1 MFHRLISTD
10 GQFIALKL
18 ISSPY
23 CAVSGFVYEFC
34 SVSCKTS
41 QNVAFRSLLTWSKFK
56 VYVNL
61 HYRCEDLR
69 FILSGISLDENLHS
83 CENQWRRWKKHLKG
97 LKDKVCGS
105 KRITSIRIP
114 LSEPF
119 IMFINIRVLR
129 LRNTDW
135 KSSLRLLQ
143 TFAGVLQ
150 KKNCMRSVL
159 NETTTNYISIERL

>member
-1 MFHRLISTD
+1 M
-10 GQFIALKL
+10 LKL
-18 ISSPY
+18 ISSRY
-23 CAVSGFVYEFC
+23 CALSRVCLWLLFCFVKDITKC
-34 SVSCKTS
+34 SISH
-41 QNVAFRSLLTWSKFK
+41 LLTWSKFK
-56 VYVNL
+56 VYVNR

-150 KKNCMRSVL
+150 KKKNVCAL
-159 NETTTNYISIERL
+159 F